1 VPDAEERPWFADHV
15 DRYRATDGEDGH
27 DWNGHPT
34 LLLTTRGRKSG
45 ELRTLPLIY
54 GRDGDD
60 VLVVASRGGAPNHPR
75 WYLNLEAD
83 PDVEVQV
90 KGDRF
95 HARAR
100 TATAQ
105 ERPRLWEIVTQVFP
119 DYLEYQM
126 RTTREIPVV
135 VLERAGA

>member
-1 VPDAEERPWFADHV
+1 MGDATPRPWFADHV
-15 DRYRATDGEDGH
+15 DRYLATDGEDGH
-27 DWNGHPT
+27 DWNGRPT

-45 ELRTLPLIY
+45 EPRTLPLIY
-54 GRDGDD
+54 ARDGED

-105 ERPRLWEIVTQVFP
+105 ERPRLWEIVTKVFP
-119 DYLEYQM
+119 DYLEYQT

-135 VLERAGA
+135 VLERT

>member
-1 VPDAEERPWFADHV
+1 MADPAPRPWFADHV
-15 DRYRATDGEDGH
+15 DRYIATDGADGH

-34 LLLTTRGRKSG
+34 LLLTTRGRKTG
-45 ELRTLPLIY
+45 EARTLPLIY

-83 PDVEVQV
+83 PEVEVQV

-95 HARAR
+95 HAHAR

-105 ERPRLWEIVTQVFP
+105 ERPRLWDIVTKVFP
-119 DYLEYQM
+119 DYLDYQT

-135 VLERAGA
+135 VLERTGA

>member
-1 VPDAEERPWFADHV
+1 VPDAEERPWFADHF

>member
-1 VPDAEERPWFADHV
+1 MADSQERPWFADHV
-15 DRYRATDGEDGH
+15 DRYIATDGEDGH
-27 DWNGHPT
+27 DWNGVPT

-45 ELRTLPLIY
+45 EARTLPLIY

-83 PDVEVQV
+83 PNVEVQV

-95 HARAR
+95 HAHAR
-100 TATAQ
+100 TATPQ
-105 ERPRLWEIVTQVFP
+105 ERPRLWDIVTKVFP
-119 DYLEYQM
+119 DYLEYQT

-135 VLERAGA
+135 VLERTAA

>member
-1 VPDAEERPWFADHV
+1 MADPAPRPWFADHV
-15 DRYRATDGEDGH
+15 DRYIATDGADGH

-34 LLLTTRGRKSG
+34 LLLTTRGRKTG
-45 ELRTLPLIY
+45 EARTLPLIY

-83 PDVEVQV
+83 PEVEVQV

-95 HARAR
+95 HAHAR

-105 ERPRLWEIVTQVFP
+105 ERPRLWDIVTKVFP
-119 DYLEYQM
+119 DYLDYQT

-135 VLERAGA
+135 VLERTGS

>member
-1 VPDAEERPWFADHV
+1 MADPAPRPWFADHV
-15 DRYRATDGEDGH
+15 DRYIATDGEDGH
-27 DWNGHPT
+27 DWNGRPT
-34 LLLTTRGRKSG
+34 LLLTTHGRKTG
-45 ELRTLPLIY
+45 KARTLPLIY

-83 PDVEVQV
+83 PEVEVQV

-95 HARAR
+95 HAHAR

-105 ERPRLWEIVTQVFP
+105 ERPRLWDIVTKVFP
-119 DYLEYQM
+119 DYLEYQT

-135 VLERAGA
+135 VLERTGA

>member
-1 VPDAEERPWFADHV
+1 MADPAPRPWFADHV
-15 DRYRATDGEDGH
+15 DRYIATDGADGH

-45 ELRTLPLIY
+45 EARTLPLIY

-83 PDVEVQV
+83 PEVEVQV

-95 HARAR
+95 HAHAR

-105 ERPRLWEIVTQVFP
+105 ERPRLWDIVTKVFP
-119 DYLEYQM
+119 DYLDYQT

-135 VLERAGA
+135 VLERTGA

>member
-1 VPDAEERPWFADHV
+1 MADAAPRPWFADHV
-15 DRYRATDGEDGH
+15 DRYIATDGADGH

-34 LLLTTRGRKSG
+34 LLLTTRGRKTG
-45 ELRTLPLIY
+45 EARTLPLIY

-83 PDVEVQV
+83 PEVEVQV

-95 HARAR
+95 HAHAR
-100 TATAQ
+100 TATAL
-105 ERPRLWEIVTQVFP
+105 ERPRLWDIVTKVFP
-119 DYLEYQM
+119 DYLDYQT

-135 VLERAGA
+135 VLERTGA

>member
-1 VPDAEERPWFADHV
+1 MADAAPRPWFADHV
-15 DRYRATDGEDGH
+15 DRYIATDGADGH

-34 LLLTTRGRKSG
+34 LLLTTRGRKTG
-45 ELRTLPLIY
+45 EARTLPLIY

-83 PDVEVQV
+83 PEVEVQV

-95 HARAR
+95 HAHAR

-105 ERPRLWEIVTQVFP
+105 ERPRLWDIVTKVFP
-119 DYLEYQM
+119 DYLDYQT

-135 VLERAGA
+135 VLERTGA

>member
-1 VPDAEERPWFADHV
+1 MADSAPRPWFADHV
-15 DRYRATDGEDGH
+15 DRYIATDGEDGH
-27 DWNGHPT
+27 DWNGHLT
-34 LLLTTRGRKSG
+34 LFLTTHGRKSG
-45 ELRTLPLIY
+45 QARTLPLIY

-95 HARAR
+95 HAHAR

-119 DYLEYQM
+119 DYLEYQT

-135 VLERAGA
+135 VLERTGA

>member
-1 VPDAEERPWFADHV
+1 MADSAPRPWFADHV
-15 DRYRATDGEDGH
+15 DRYIATDGEDGH

-34 LLLTTRGRKSG
+34 LLLTTHGRKSG
-45 ELRTLPLIY
+45 QARTLPLIY

-105 ERPRLWEIVTQVFP
+105 ERPRLWEIVTHVFP
-119 DYLEYQM
+119 DYLEYQT

-135 VLERAGA
+135 VLERTGA